1 MTCFKIIMNCAIVVL
16 LVLMTVLIALNTFVL
31 QTFLNKGILNN
42 TTSSNQEV
50 LEDSNETE
58 NVEDVSL
65 PSVKPT
71 FDKAESTDP
80 NLTGPE
86 QTKTESIET
95 KPAENKNIV
104 YQDAN
109 VVITYLRSEESD
121 FGPVYKFEV
130 ANTGNRAFTVQFSD
144 VYVNGYRMALSGL
157 YCENLQPETKAIDDF
172 ILLTNEWEDIT
183 DSPSEVKF
191 TVVLVNPDTYL
202 NLFESDRITFKV

>member
-1 MTCFKIIMNCAIVVL
+1 MKCFKIIMKCVMVVL
-16 LVLMTVLIALNTFVL
+16 LVLIIVLVVLNTFRL
-31 QTFLNKGILNN
+31 QTLLDKGIPNN

-50 LEDSNETE
+50 PEDSNETE
-58 NVEDVSL
+58 SVEDVSL
-65 PSVKPT
+65 PSAKPT
-71 FDKAESTDP
+71 FDKTEGTDT
-80 NLTGPE
+80 NLTEPE

-95 KPAENKNIV
+95 KPAENKNII

-121 FGPVYKFEV
+121 FGLVYKFEV

-144 VYVNGYRMALSGL
+144 IYVDGYRMALSGL
-157 YCENLQPETKAIDDF
+157 YCKNLQPETKAVDDF